1 MTEKE
6 DGVHKGMAVRKLIFI
21 TGFLFL
27 FLQPSF
33 AAEQPPDIAAA
44 KKEGRLVLYVSTNLP
59 LAQAIAKGFE
69 QKHPYLKVEITRN
82 SGEALLNRIRTEK
95 LAGKILFDVV
105 YGATVPLLPALGV
118 VTPYVSSQ
126 AQAYPKKFREAK
138 DFWTGVSANY
148 YVLGYNTKLVA
159 KAEAPKDWQD
169 LTQPKWK
176 GKLAMDP
183 EEFSWFGAMESYFGE
198 EKNQKLMSALARQDI
213 QWRKNHTT
221 LAQFLA
227 AGEYPTALVYAHTME
242 EMKQKGAPVEWLR
255 TTKPI
260 VVDLQAVALAA
271 QPANPNSAKLFI
283 DYLLS
288 AEGQGIIFRDKKIPV
303 LPSVVPETSA
313 LHPAGLDLFPS
324 PLKVVTN
331 LNQYAAKFEQ
341 VFGPRR

>member
-1 MTEKE
+1 MILQ
-6 DGVHKGMAVRKLIFI
+6 KLIVLVAI
-21 TGFLFL
+21 QFLLVQPL
-27 FLQPSF
+27 FS
-33 AAEQPPDIAAA
+33 AEEAPDLSAA
-44 KKEGRLVLYVSTNLP
+44 KKEGKLVLYVSTNLP
-59 LAQAIAKGFE
+59 LAQGIAKGFE
-69 QKHPYLKVEITRN
+69 QKYPFLKVDITRT
-82 SGEALLNRIRTEK
+82 SGETLLNRIKTEK

-118 VTPYVSSQ
+118 VKPYVSSQ
-126 AQAYPKKFREAK
+126 AQAYPQKFREAK

-148 YVLGYNTKLVA
+148 YVMGFNTKLVS
-159 KAEAPKDWQD
+159 KAEIPKDWED
-169 LTQPKWK
+169 LTQSKWK
-176 GKLAMDP
+176 GKIAMDP

-198 EKNQKLMSALARQDI
+198 EKAQKLLSGLSRQDI

-260 VVDLQAVALAA
+260 IVDLQAVALAA
-271 QPANPNSAKLFI
+271 QPANPNSAKLFV
-283 DYLLS
+283 DFLLS
-288 AEGQGIIFRDKKIPV
+288 ADGQAIIFRDKKIPV
-303 LPSVVPETSA
+303 RAGVVPETSA
-313 LHPAGLDLFPS
+313 LHPSGLDLFPS

-331 LNQYAAKFEQ
+331 LNHYATKFEQ